1 MRLLI
6 IAVGH
11 KMPDWV
17 STACHEYSKRMT
29 SDCAIE
35 LKEIKPDASPA
46 KEAVKI
52 RAAIPKNAWVIALDE
67 HGKDMNT
74 KELANQ
80 LTYWRDTGKDI
91 VFLIGGADGLD
102 TTLKSNDTPLWR
114 LSSLTL
120 PHAFARLLLIEQLYR
135 AWTILQGHPYHRE

>member
-1 MRLLI
+1 
-6 IAVGH
+6 
-11 KMPDWV
+11 MPP
-17 STACHEYSKRMT
+17 
-29 SDCAIE
+29 DCAIE

>member
-1 MRLLI
+1 
-6 IAVGH
+6 
-11 KMPDWV
+11 MPDWV
-17 STACHEYSKRMT
+17 STACHEYSKRMPP
-29 SDCAIE
+29 DCTIE

-102 TTLKSNDTPLWR
+102 TTLKSNDIPLWR

>member
-1 MRLLI
+1 
-6 IAVGH
+6 
-11 KMPDWV
+11 MPDWV
-17 STACHEYSKRMT
+17 STACHEYSKRMPP
-29 SDCAIE
+29 DCDIE

-67 HGKDMNT
+67 HGKDINT

-80 LTYWRDTGKDI
+80 LTYWRDTGKDS

-102 TTLKSNDTPLWR
+102 TTLKSNDIPLWR

>member
-17 STACHEYSKRMT
+17 SAACHEYSKRMPP
-29 SDCAIE
+29 DCAIE

-67 HGKDMNT
+67 HGKDINT

-80 LTYWRDTGKDI
+80 LTYWRDTGKDS

-102 TTLKSNDTPLWR
+102 TTLKSNDIPLWR

>member
-1 MRLLI
+1 
-6 IAVGH
+6 
-11 KMPDWV
+11 
-17 STACHEYSKRMT
+17 
-29 SDCAIE
+29 
-35 LKEIKPDASPA
+35 
-46 KEAVKI
+46 
-52 RAAIPKNAWVIALDE
+52 
-67 HGKDMNT
+67 MNT

-80 LTYWRDTGKDI
+80 LTYWRDTGKDS

-102 TTLKSNDTPLWR
+102 TTLKSNDIPLWR

>member
-1 MRLLI
+1 
-6 IAVGH
+6 
-11 KMPDWV
+11 MPDWV
-17 STACHEYSKRMT
+17 STACHEYSKRMP

-80 LTYWRDTGKDI
+80 LTYWRDTGKDS

-102 TTLKSNDTPLWR
+102 TTLKSNDIPLWR

>member
-17 STACHEYSKRMT
+17 GTACQEYSKRMPP
-29 SDCAIE
+29 DCAIE
-35 LKEIKPDASPA
+35 LKEIKPDITPA
-46 KEAVKI
+46 KEATKI
-52 RAAIPKNAWVIALDE
+52 MAAIPKNALIIALDE
-67 HGKDMNT
+67 RGKDLGT
-74 KELANQ
+74 QDLAGH
-80 LTYWRDTGKDI
+80 LKHWREIGKDI
-91 VFLIGGADGLD
+91 VFLIGGANGLD
-102 TTLKSNDTPLWR
+102 ASLKTKEIPQWR

>member
-17 STACHEYSKRMT
+17 SMAYQEYSKRMPP
-29 SDCAIE
+29 DCAVDLKE
-35 LKEIKPDASPA
+35 LKPDISPS

-52 RAAIPKNAWVIALDE
+52 LAAIPKNTLVIALDE

>member
-1 MRLLI
+1 
-6 IAVGH
+6 
-11 KMPDWV
+11 MPDWV
-17 STACHEYSKRMT
+17 STACHEYSKRMPP
-29 SDCAIE
+29 DCAIE
-35 LKEIKPDASPA
+35 LKEIKPDTSPA
-46 KEAVKI
+46 KDAVKI
-52 RAAIPKNAWVIALDE
+52 LAAIPKNAWVIALDE

-80 LTYWRDTGKDI
+80 LMYWRDAGKDS

>member
-1 MRLLI
+1 
-6 IAVGH
+6 
-11 KMPDWV
+11 MPP
-17 STACHEYSKRMT
+17 
-29 SDCAIE
+29 DCAIE
-35 LKEIKPDASPA
+35 IKEVKPDASPA

-52 RAAIPKNAWVIALDE
+52 RAAIPKNAGVIALDE

-74 KELANQ
+74 KEFANQ
-80 LTYWRDTGKDI
+80 LKYWRDTGKDI

-102 TTLKSNDTPLWR
+102 ITLKSNDIPLWR

>member
-1 MRLLI
+1 
-6 IAVGH
+6 
-11 KMPDWV
+11 MPDWV
-17 STACHEYSKRMT
+17 STACHEYSKRMPP
-29 SDCAIE
+29 DCAIE

-74 KELANQ
+74 KELAM
-80 LTYWRDTGKDI
+80 YWRDTGKDI

-102 TTLKSNDTPLWR
+102 TTLKSNDIPLWR

>member
-17 STACHEYSKRMT
+17 STACQEYSKRMP

-35 LKEIKPDASPA
+35 LKEIKPDITPA
-46 KEAVKI
+46 KEAIKI
-52 RAAIPKNAWVIALDE
+52 IAAIPKNTLIIALDE
-67 HGKDMNT
+67 RGKDLST
-74 KELANQ
+74 QDLAGH
-80 LTYWRDTGKDI
+80 LKHWREIGKDI
-91 VFLIGGADGLD
+91 VFLIGGANGLD
-102 TTLKSNDTPLWR
+102 ASLKSKEIPLWR

>member
-1 MRLLI
+1 
-6 IAVGH
+6 
-11 KMPDWV
+11 MPDWV
-17 STACHEYSKRMT
+17 STACYEYSKRMPP
-29 SDCAIE
+29 DCAIE

-80 LTYWRDTGKDI
+80 LTYWRDTGKDS

-102 TTLKSNDTPLWR
+102 TTLKSNDIPLWR

>member
-17 STACHEYSKRMT
+17 STACQEYSKRMP

-35 LKEIKPDASPA
+35 LKEIKPDITPA
-46 KEAVKI
+46 KEVIKI
-52 RAAIPKNAWVIALDE
+52 IAAIPKNTLIIALDE
-67 HGKDMNT
+67 RGKDLST
-74 KELANQ
+74 QDLAGHLKQ
-80 LTYWRDTGKDI
+80 WREIGKDI
-91 VFLIGGADGLD
+91 VFLIGGANGLD
-102 TTLKSNDTPLWR
+102 ASLKSKEIPLWR

>member
-1 MRLLI
+1 MI

-11 KMPDWV
+11 KMPAWL
-17 STACHEYSKRMT
+17 TKACQEYLKRMP

-35 LKEIKPDASPA
+35 LKEIKPDSSPA
-46 KEAVKI
+46 KEANKI
-52 RAAIPKNAWVIALDE
+52 LAAIPKKSYVIALDE
-67 HGKDMNT
+67 HGSDIRT
-74 KELANQ
+74 QDLANHLKQ
-80 LTYWRDTGKDI
+80 WREDAKDP

-102 TTLKSNDTPLWR
+102 PSLKTGTIPVWK

-120 PHAFARLLLIEQLYR
+120 PHALARLLLIEQLYR

>member
-17 STACHEYSKRMT
+17 STACHEYSKRMPP
-29 SDCAIE
+29 DCAIE

-52 RAAIPKNAWVIALDE
+52 RAAIPKNAGVITLDE
-67 HGKDMNT
+67 HGKDINT

-80 LTYWRDTGKDI
+80 LKQWRDTGKDI

-102 TTLKSNDTPLWR
+102 ATLKSNDIPLWR